1 MTTVDSHAILHVFL
15 CTWFPNFSVIVLRK
29 NISFSAFKFL
39 VCARTGNSN
48 FIDAVFG
55 KDSSFGAGDTF
66 GDDNVFG
73 DRGTFGPGSK

>member
-1 MTTVDSHAILHVFL
+1 MLFYL
-15 CTWFPNFSVIVLRK
+15 
-29 NISFSAFKFL
+29 KFL
-39 VCARTGNSN
+39 VCTRTGNSD
-48 FIDAVFG
+48 FIDTVFG

>member
-1 MTTVDSHAILHVFL
+1 MLVYLEVFG
-15 CTWFPNFSVIVLRK
+15 CT
-29 NISFSAFKFL
+29 
-39 VCARTGNSN
+39 RTGNSN